1 MVRSAAVAQAVGTM
15 CSSIVCGIDEGPA
28 GRAAASQ
35 AACLARALGGRVVLV
50 PTPDPAVL
58 LAVAEREAADLI
70 VVPGRHASA
79 VDALMRDAP
88 CPVLVVRT
96 RRLAAAA

>member
-1 MVRSAAVAQAVGTM
+1 MVRSTAFAQAVGTM

-50 PTPDPAVL
+50 PNPDPAAL
-58 LAVAEREAADLI
+58 LAVAEREAAELI
-70 VVPGRHASA
+70 VVPAVYASA
-79 VDALMRDAP
+79 LDALMSDAP
-88 CPVLVVRT
+88 CPVLFVRT

>member
-1 MVRSAAVAQAVGTM
+1 MVPSAAVAQAVDTM
-15 CSSIVCGIDEGPA
+15 CSSIVCSIDEGPA

-35 AACLARALGGRVVLV
+35 AACLARALGRPVVLV
-50 PTPDPAVL
+50 PNPDPAAL
-58 LAVAEREAADLI
+58 LAVAEREAAGLI
-70 VVPGRHASA
+70 VVPALHASA

>member
-1 MVRSAAVAQAVGTM
+1 MARGAAVAQAVGTM
-15 CSSIVCGIDEGPA
+15 CSSIVCGIDEGAA

-50 PTPDPAVL
+50 PTADPAAL
-58 LAVAEREAADLI
+58 LAVAARESADLI
-70 VVPGRHASA
+70 VVGAVHASA
-79 VDALMRDAP
+79 VDELMREAP

>member
-1 MVRSAAVAQAVGTM
+1 
-15 CSSIVCGIDEGPA
+15 
-28 GRAAASQ
+28 
-35 AACLARALGGRVVLV
+35 
-50 PTPDPAVL
+50 
-58 LAVAEREAADLI
+58 
-70 VVPGRHASA
+70 